1 MSAPVYSDSLVELT
15 AATLTLKNYYFP
27 TRGAKVIKLTDIQEV
42 VEKEN
47 TLFNGKG
54 RIWGTGNFRIWF
66 ACDFH
71 RPQRDVI
78 YRVRYKNAWIQSG
91 FTVEDSAAFSAA
103 LAQTGLLRR

>member
-1 MSAPVYSDSLVELT
+1 MSAPIYCDSLVELT

-27 TRGAKVIKLTDIQEV
+27 TLGAKVVKLSDIQEI

-47 TLFNGKG
+47 NLFNGKG

-66 ACDFH
+66 ACDLR
-71 RPQRDVI
+71 RPRRSAI
-78 YRVRYKNAWIQSG
+78 YWVRYKNTGIQSG

-103 LAQTGLLRR
+103 LAQTGLLKR